1 MTAFEARLRGAY
13 IWIDKCRVLC
23 PLIPFFGLE
32 RQFLSFSS
40 GLEVRRESHVLSE
53 CLQRTLKSQEEQSGR
68 REGRKFRETVAYSV
82 IMTVWLPLPS
92 AT

>member
-1 MTAFEARLRGAY
+1 MHTFGSIHVGFYVHLFLFL
-13 IWIDKCRVLC
+13 VLKDS
-23 PLIPFFGLE
+23 F
-32 RQFLSFSS
+32 FLSFSS

-53 CLQRTLKSQEEQSGR
+53 CLQRTLQSQEEQSGR